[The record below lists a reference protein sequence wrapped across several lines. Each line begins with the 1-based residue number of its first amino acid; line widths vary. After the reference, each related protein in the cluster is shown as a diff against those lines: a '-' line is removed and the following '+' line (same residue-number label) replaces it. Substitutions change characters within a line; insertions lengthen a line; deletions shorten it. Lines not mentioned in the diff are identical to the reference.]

1 MIHGEP
7 FVTTH
12 GTYKTL
18 QSFVISLDTMELYLL
33 PVMQH
38 LDKELARYG
47 WMTLDVEEMRKT

>member
-7 FVTTH
+7 FVTTN

-18 QSFVISLDTMELYLL
+18 QSFVISLDSMELYPL

-47 WMTLDVEEMRKT
+47 WLMLTVEEMRKT